1 MAATPVIQLIPTD
14 PSLAQNPNF
23 ASMTEYQIS
32 GTYYIVDNLAMIIYQ
47 FTNNIPGNAIF
58 NDGGSYSVFQAFLV
72 ANPPTI
78 VQNTASYPPVVTPQQ
93 EYIYLLRGML
103 VCLTQL
109 ATSGSQSVPTDF
121 YPLPSVT

>member
-1 MAATPVIQLIPTD
+1 MAVPVIQLIPTD
-14 PSLAQNPNF
+14 PSLASNPNF

-32 GTYYIVDNLAMIIYQ
+32 GTYYIVDNLAQIVYQ
-47 FTNNIPGNAIF
+47 FTNNIPGNSIYNA
-58 NDGGSYSVFQAFLV
+58 GGSYAQFQAFLL

-78 VQNTASYPPVVTPQQ
+78 QNNPASYPPVVTPQQ

-103 VCLTQL
+103 VCLMKL
-109 ATSGSQSVPTDF
+109 ATSGSDAVPTDF